1 MLWDK
6 IEESDMVGSCYD
18 QAQDIW
24 FEQSATEL
32 QPDNHQSPHSS
43 TPCTAQVG
51 GTEPAAM

>member
-6 IEESDMVGSCYD
+6 IEESDMVGSRYD